1 MELIKLHNIESR
13 IVTVRG
19 AQVMVDSDL
28 AVLFQVETKVLNQV
42 VKRNIDRFPESFR
55 FQLTGDEFD
64 PLRTH
69 FVTLE
74 NEDEALRSQSVTLK
88 SQRGKHKKYLSYVF
102 TEQGVAMLS
111 AVLRSDVAVQ
121 VSIQIMQ
128 AFVTMRKFLVNN
140 ASVFQRFDAI
150 ELKQLKTDE
159 KLEHIFKALE
169 AGQSKP
175 DKGIFFEGQ
184 IFDAYVFVAD
194 LIKNAQKEIVL
205 IDNYV
210 DETVLNLLTKRANTV
225 SATIYTK
232 QISKHLQLDLDKHN
246 AQYPTITIK
255 MLADSHDRFLIIDSQ
270 HLYHIGASLKDLG
283 KKWFAFSQM
292 NSLTQELIKKLK

>member
-1 MELIKLHNIESR
+1 MELTKLHNIESR

-19 AQVMVDSDL
+19 VQVMVDSDL
-28 AVLFQVETKVLNQV
+28 AVLFQVETKVLNQA
-42 VKRNIDRFPESFR
+42 VKWNIDRFPESFR
-55 FQLTGDEFD
+55 FQLTGDEFY
-64 PLRTH
+64 R
-69 FVTLE
+69 
-74 NEDEALRSQSVTLK
+74 LRSQSVTLDDK
-88 SQRGKHKKYLSYVF
+88 RGKHRKYLPYVF

-111 AVLRSDVAVQ
+111 AILRSDVAVQ

-169 AGQSKP
+169 AGQPKP

-205 IDNYV
+205 VDNYV
-210 DETVLNLLTKRANTV
+210 DETVLNLLTKRAKNG
-225 SATIYTK
+225 
-232 QISKHLQLDLDKHN
+232 LL
-246 AQYPTITIK
+246 
-255 MLADSHDRFLIIDSQ
+255 
-270 HLYHIGASLKDLG
+270 SLKWIL
-283 KKWFAFSQM
+283 
-292 NSLTQELIKKLK
+292 